1 VIHHAPKSASGGRAF
16 QSVLLGSAT
25 NPRVSFA
32 RRSSRPRPRCI
43 ASASFPSARSAA
55 KDRSEWLAGTSHPGP
70 PPSRGALE
78 IILTQNRGVPRTA
91 TARTLMVSGPL
102 TLSGDVAA
110 DQRGEMA
117 LPRATAAAARS
128 DQPEQRHRFGH
139 AFEFVAAALLGDE
152 QPAIWRAPAP

>member
-1 VIHHAPKSASGGRAF
+1 M
-16 QSVLLGSAT
+16 
-25 NPRVSFA
+25 
-32 RRSSRPRPRCI
+32 
-43 ASASFPSARSAA
+43 
-55 KDRSEWLAGTSHPGP
+55 AGTSHPGP
-70 PPSRGALE
+70 PSSRGALE

-152 QPAIWRAPAP
+152 QTRDLAYTRAVTTTAPGSAIACARAAMFGTSP